1 MLAPERRTR
10 ADLIA
15 ALLLAVA
22 VVAAASVVWL
32 RSDARGTV
40 SVTTDAAPDA
50 PASAT
55 AVPST
60 LTEAWRAP
68 SGATSRP
75 IAVGGVV
82 VTGDGGTVTGRA
94 LDSGAELWRYGRDMP
109 LCGVVEDWRTAVAVY
124 RDQRGCSQVTQL
136 VPDSGMRGAQRSSDA
151 DDAVTLTAADTHVI
165 SRGDTRLELWRSDLV
180 RTLEYGRVD
189 APVVPGAQPR
199 NGCTLRSAAASNTRL
214 AVVERCPGE
223 EADRLTL
230 LETTP
235 EADSQPKEIASSV
248 LPELGPD
255 DMGTR
260 VVAVSGERTVLYLPP
275 TASSGPVLAGYDAA
289 GTLTARHP
297 LSAAATPDAVFPA
310 AVQGSFLTW
319 WSGTETVALGG
330 DDLVPRWT
338 LPGTTGTGAAM
349 AGALLLPVRDALAV
363 VEPATGAVQGRIPV
377 VRDEAG
383 VVNVAVAGTSVLEQ
397 RGPQV
402 VVLR

>member
-1 MLAPERRTR
+1 M
-10 ADLIA
+10 
-15 ALLLAVA
+15 
-22 VVAAASVVWL
+22 
-32 RSDARGTV
+32 
-40 SVTTDAAPDA
+40 
-50 PASAT
+50 
-55 AVPST
+55 
-60 LTEAWRAP
+60 
-68 SGATSRP
+68 
-75 IAVGGVV
+75 
-82 VTGDGGTVTGRA
+82 
-94 LDSGAELWRYGRDMP
+94 
-109 LCGVVEDWRTAVAVY
+109 
-124 RDQRGCSQVTQL
+124 
-136 VPDSGMRGAQRSSDA
+136 
-151 DDAVTLTAADTHVI
+151 
-165 SRGDTRLELWRSDLV
+165 
-180 RTLEYGRVD
+180 
-189 APVVPGAQPR
+189 
-199 NGCTLRSAAASNTRL
+199 
-214 AVVERCPGE
+214 
-223 EADRLTL
+223 TL

>member
-189 APVVPGAQPR
+189 APSCRGR
-199 NGCTLRSAAASNTRL
+199 N
-214 AVVERCPGE
+214 
-223 EADRLTL
+223 
-230 LETTP
+230 
-235 EADSQPKEIASSV
+235 
-248 LPELGPD
+248 
-255 DMGTR
+255 
-260 VVAVSGERTVLYLPP
+260 
-275 TASSGPVLAGYDAA
+275 
-289 GTLTARHP
+289 
-297 LSAAATPDAVFPA
+297 
-310 AVQGSFLTW
+310 
-319 WSGTETVALGG
+319 
-330 DDLVPRWT
+330 
-338 LPGTTGTGAAM
+338 
-349 AGALLLPVRDALAV
+349 
-363 VEPATGAVQGRIPV
+363 PATGARCARPRPAAPGWRSSNAA
-377 VRDEAG
+377 RAKRRTG
-383 VVNVAVAGTSVLEQ
+383 
-397 RGPQV
+397 
-402 VVLR
+402 